1 MSKLTSLQQ
10 VHKHCINCD
19 ISHTAYYSQASGEA
33 QYTTDIPTQPA
44 ELAAA
49 FALTT
54 KVRHYAQTAHVSFNE
69 KEREEKERK
78 NSSCITL
85 YCSNLGNAL
94 Q

>member
-54 KVRHYAQTAHVSFNE
+54 KVRHYAQTAHLI
-69 KEREEKERK
+69 
-78 NSSCITL
+78 CIIMHYTL
-85 YCSNLGNAL
+85 LQSIAKITAIKCNA
-94 Q
+94 